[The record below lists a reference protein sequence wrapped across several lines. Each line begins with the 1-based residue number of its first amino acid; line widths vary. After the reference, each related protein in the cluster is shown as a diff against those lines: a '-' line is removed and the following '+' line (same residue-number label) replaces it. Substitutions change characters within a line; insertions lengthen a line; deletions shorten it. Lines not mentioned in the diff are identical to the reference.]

1 MKKAKPSRGGKGT
14 REILL
19 ETAQRLFFSRG
30 FHQVGTGEICAKAG
44 INKGTFYHF
53 FPSKIALA
61 EAALEDYGEKT
72 GAKMREISQ
81 SSLSP
86 KTKLR
91 RILTLP
97 LGAHAELGEAEG
109 RFWGCFV
116 GNLALEMSTGEP
128 QIQERIGGI
137 LHQWEE
143 ALRPI
148 VEELVAEGTIPKV
161 SSRKASEA
169 LLSFME
175 GLTLMAKAQND
186 PKVFLRL
193 APAGLALLQGFKK
206 KGASPGAR
214 GFGD

>member
-1 MKKAKPSRGGKGT
+1 MARERAVKRPGDSR
-14 REILL
+14 EALL
-19 ETAQRLFFSRG
+19 QTAQRLFFSRG

-44 INKGTFYHF
+44 VNKGTFYHF
-53 FPSKIALA
+53 FPSKLALA
-61 EAALEDYGEKT
+61 LAALDDYGEKT

-91 RILTLP
+91 RVLTLP
-97 LGAHAELGEAEG
+97 LVAHSQLGEAEG

-116 GNLALEMSTGEP
+116 GNLALEMCTGEP
-128 QIQERIGGI
+128 QLQARIQSI

-148 VEELVAEGTIPKV
+148 VKALVQEGTLPQV
-161 SSRKASEA
+161 SLRKATEA
-169 LLSFME
+169 LLSYME

-186 PKVFLRL
+186 PKVFERL
-193 APAGLALLQGFKK
+193 APGGISLLRAFGK
-206 KGASPGAR
+206 KGASPGR
-214 GFGD
+214 